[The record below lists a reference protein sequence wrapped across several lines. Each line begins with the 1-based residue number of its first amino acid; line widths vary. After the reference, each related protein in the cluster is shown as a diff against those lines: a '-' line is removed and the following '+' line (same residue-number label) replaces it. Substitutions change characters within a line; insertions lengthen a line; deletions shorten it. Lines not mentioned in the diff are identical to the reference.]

1 MVQKSQILDKYLTA
15 LEKDPKSRVFA
26 PLAEYYRK
34 SGLLNQAIETLNQGI
49 KYNPDYVLGH
59 LGLAFCYFE
68 NGDSKRSYDILRP
81 LIDSNRDNLRML
93 RLFSDTCLDLGKSE
107 EALENLKYLLFINPK
122 DKEAAEKIKEI
133 EESNKKFGPIKFNLQ
148 EVLNDTN
155 SSDVESEGVQ
165 FNLDDLNTGLEKE
178 KSIDE
183 WTKVDLSNEKVQEDE
198 LDSWSM
204 NERPSFEEEKVEEES
219 VERHFKVERPKLES
233 AQPSSPVITHTL
245 VDLYCNQGYLDKA
258 KDLLEKILELNPN
271 DLKTKLKLQEV
282 ERVLNDSFVDD
293 SDFDTDSEDTDL
305 EDEEEIAFSGKEEV
319 AKEDEGDELAG
330 RNNLMNLFDKKF
342 NNFEIEEPTLKIEE
356 PILEIEEVEKRDH
369 VKEQKI
375 KEIKEVEEKL
385 WSFHRALCAKAKT
398 VLSV

>member
-68 NGDSKRSYDILRP
+68 NGDAKRSYDILKP

-107 EALENLKYLLFINPK
+107 EALENLKYLLFVNPK
-122 DKEAAEKIKEI
+122 DKEAAEKVKEI
-133 EESNKKFGPIKFNLQ
+133 EASNEKFGSIKFSLQ
-148 EVLNDTN
+148 DALSDSDSTTN
-155 SSDVESEGVQ
+155 SAPEGIQ
-165 FNLDDLNTGLEKE
+165 FNIDELDTGIEKE

-183 WTKVDLSNEKVQEDE
+183 WTKVDLSNEKAKEDDF

-204 NERPSFEEEKVEEES
+204 NEKPSYENEGLKEEITS
-219 VERHFKVERPKLES
+219 EREFKVEQPKTTGS
-233 AQPSSPVITHTL
+233 QPSSPVITHTL

-282 ERVLNDSFVDD
+282 DRVLNDSFIDD
-293 SDFDTDSEDTDL
+293 EEFETIPEEQTHLEEVSLSEDAKSKEDTFNEE
-305 EDEEEIAFSGKEEV
+305 EDELE
-319 AKEDEGDELAG
+319 G
-330 RNNLMNLFDKKF
+330 RNNLMSLFDKKF
-342 NNFEIEEPTLKIEE
+342 NNFQIDEVMNEPSDNVEEIVKGDP
-356 PILEIEEVEKRDH
+356 
-369 VKEQKI
+369 VKEQK
-375 KEIKEVEEKL
+375 IKEVEEKL

>member
-68 NGDSKRSYDILRP
+68 NGDAKRSYDILRP

-93 RLFSDTCLDLGKSE
+93 RLFSETCLDLGKSE
-107 EALENLKYLLFINPK
+107 EALESLKYLLFVNPK
-122 DKEAAEKIKEI
+122 DKEAAEKVKNI

-148 EVLNDTN
+148 EALGEPA
-155 SSDVESEGVQ
+155 SPAVESEGIQ
-165 FNLDDLNTGLEKE
+165 FNLDEMDTGIEKE

-183 WTKVDLSNEKVQEDE
+183 WTKVDLSNEKSKDDS
-198 LDSWSM
+198 LDLWSM
-204 NERPSFEEEKVEEES
+204 NEKPSFDEEVVEEEVS
-219 VERHFKVERPKLES
+219 EIEYKVERPKADR

-282 ERVLNDSFVDD
+282 ERVLNDSFVDESEFNEESEELSLTED
-293 SDFDTDSEDTDL
+293 MSSSEERLDEDT
-305 EDEEEIAFSGKEEV
+305 
-319 AKEDEGDELAG
+319 EGDESAG

-342 NNFEIEEPTLKIEE
+342 NNFELDEPFAEAEEVV
-356 PILEIEEVEKRDH
+356 EVEKKNLL
-369 VKEQKI
+369 KEQKI
-375 KEIKEVEEKL
+375 KELKEVEAKL
-385 WSFHRALCAKAKT
+385 WSFHRALCARAKT